1 MNFQARLEERIAK
14 CGNPICLG
22 MDPVMKLI
30 DPCCANGTA
39 EDKIKRF
46 YSEILECCLKRN
58 VTPAEQRLLRM
69 RERAGHARAAAAD
82 C

>member
-30 DPCCANGTA
+30 DPCCAAGSA

-46 YSEILECCLKRN
+46 YSEILECALKRN
-58 VTPAEQRLLRM
+58 VTPAVVKPNSAYYECVSV
-69 RERAGHARAAAAD
+69 RAMLVL
-82 C
+82 